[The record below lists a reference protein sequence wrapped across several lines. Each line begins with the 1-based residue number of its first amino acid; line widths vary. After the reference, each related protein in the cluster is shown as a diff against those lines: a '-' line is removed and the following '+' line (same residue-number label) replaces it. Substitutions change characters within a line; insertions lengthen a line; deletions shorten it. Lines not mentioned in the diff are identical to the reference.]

1 MTRKTKGQQAEE
13 IIQADPTA
21 PRERAPNG
29 LELDQWGLP
38 LSGPI
43 RARWLA
49 DMGKPDPNVDP
60 TAWADDADA
69 ALASSAD
76 VPAANAA
83 ETEMKDG

>member
-1 MTRKTKGQQAEE
+1 MTRKTRGQQADE

-38 LSGPI
+38 LSGPM

-49 DMGKPDPNVDP
+49 DMGKLDPNVDP
-60 TAWADDADA
+60 DAWVHPAVVP
-69 ALASSAD
+69 LAPSTD
-76 VPAANAA
+76 VPADNTA
-83 ETEMKDG
+83 ETEMNDG